1 MGLNVIFLKKY
12 ISEDNHTYTLIEERT
27 ENQFWS
33 SGKIETA
40 IMLWPKFNLRI
51 KERYGPTVNSLN
63 KSKKY
68 KKRFRVIE
76 FIKRPPHN

>member
-1 MGLNVIFLKKY
+1 MFDKFSFWTVFIFFWMGSTCLVWMGLNVIFFKKN

-40 IMLWPKFNLRI
+40 IMLWP
-51 KERYGPTVNSLN
+51 
-63 KSKKY
+63 
-68 KKRFRVIE
+68 
-76 FIKRPPHN
+76 